1 MEGKT
6 YTKGLIYSITVLL
19 LSAGDGFFLGNH
31 YLHRDRQS
39 NALHMRDS
47 SCSENY
53 FLPGDHVKVIA
64 TDAEACLHSLTTL
77 RVQENI
83 KLPGRNSEWLFPSN
97 RRSIR
102 FFTSLSL
109 HFAPLHILFQFI
121 PFYLILPDLS
131 PTKPEIMPCFI
142 QNSKGNSTL
151 LNLKELSPTSGRNV
165 RLIHIAVVLSLHLML
180 R

>member
-97 RRSIR
+97 RRNRFAHLSICSSVL
-102 FFTSLSL
+102 FFVFVSLQPS
-109 HFAPLHILFQFI
+109 FSYKCIVAPQ
-121 PFYLILPDLS
+121 
-131 PTKPEIMPCFI
+131 
-142 QNSKGNSTL
+142 
-151 LNLKELSPTSGRNV
+151 R
-165 RLIHIAVVLSLHLML
+165 HIASFKF
-180 R
+180 